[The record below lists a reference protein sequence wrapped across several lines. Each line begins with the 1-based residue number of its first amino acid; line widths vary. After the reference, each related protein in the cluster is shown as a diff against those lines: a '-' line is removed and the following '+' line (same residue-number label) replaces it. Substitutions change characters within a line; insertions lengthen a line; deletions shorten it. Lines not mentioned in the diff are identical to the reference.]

1 MSIKLAPLLTIE
13 DVCDIVQVSPNTV
26 RSWLKAG
33 TIPSLRAG
41 QLVRFDA
48 TEIDTWLR
56 SGGAARGRTS
66 RTKGGQR

>member
-1 MSIKLAPLLTIE
+1 MSTELARLLTID
-13 DVCDIVQVSPNTV
+13 DVCTLVQVSPNTV
-26 RSWLKAG
+26 RSWLQAG

-41 QLVRFDA
+41 QLVRFDPD
-48 TEIDTWLR
+48 EIDTWLR